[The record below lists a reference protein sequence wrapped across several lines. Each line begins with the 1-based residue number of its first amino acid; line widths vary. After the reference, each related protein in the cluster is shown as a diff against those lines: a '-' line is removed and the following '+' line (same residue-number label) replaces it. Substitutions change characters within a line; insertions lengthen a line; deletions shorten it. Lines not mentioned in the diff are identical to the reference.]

1 MTSLLMATSHLTPAD
16 IDKRKALLRAW
27 LGRRLSDGAAA
38 WLDEQALTVAT
49 GLRPHQLGIAIGLAP
64 RKVGKADLDLTPAEQ
79 EAGHAVRP
87 GLDATGWS
95 VDQAARILLV
105 LASYNGDDDAFT
117 AALGRF
123 FSNAEIGE
131 QIALL
136 RGLPLLPAPERLLP
150 YAAEGIRSAMQPIFE
165 AVAHRN
171 PYPREYLSDAQWN
184 QMVVKT
190 LFIGSRLAPIQGL
203 DARRNTELAKMLI
216 DYAAERRAAG
226 RSISPELWRCVAPFA
241 GDADVAALA
250 DILREGTESERA
262 GAALSLADCP
272 LASAQL
278 ALASAPDLAV
288 AIREGH
294 LTWDTVA

>member
-1 MTSLLMATSHLTPAD
+1 MLMAIPSLTQAD
-16 IDKRKALLRAW
+16 IETRKAVLRTW
-27 LGRRLSDGAAA
+27 LAPRLSADAIDWIDRQIASI
-38 WLDEQALTVAT
+38 AT
-49 GLRPHQLGIAIGLAP
+49 GDRPLQLGIAIGLAP
-64 RKVGKADLDLTPAEQ
+64 RKVGKADLEVTPAEQ
-79 EAGHAVRP
+79 EAGRAVRA

-105 LASYNGDDDAFT
+105 LASYRGDDEAF
-117 AALGRF
+117 AAGIERF
-123 FSNAEIGE
+123 FANAEIGE

-150 YAAEGIRSAMQPIFE
+150 IAAEGIRSAMQPIFE

-171 PYPREYLSDAQWN
+171 PYPREHFSDAQWN

-203 DARRNTELAKMLI
+203 DARRNADLARMLI

-241 GDADVAALA
+241 GEAEVATLA
-250 DILREGTESERA
+250 AILRSGTDAERN
-262 GAALSLADCP
+262 GAALSLAECRH
-272 LASAQL
+272 AAAKE
-278 ALASAPDLAV
+278 ALASTPDLAA
-288 AIREGH
+288 AIHDGR
-294 LTWDTVA
+294 LTWETAV